1 MQVAKILGKGQ
12 LVIPKRVREQMKLSP
27 GDNVEIRV
35 DENKIIILPIRKN
48 YTDTFKGMV
57 KGKLSLEA
65 LEKLY
70 AEKD

>member
-12 LVIPKRVREQMKLSP
+12 MVIPKRVREQMKLSP
-27 GDNVEIRV
+27 GDNVEIQV
-35 DENKIIILPIRKN
+35 EEDKIVILPIRKN
-48 YTDTFKGMV
+48 YTESYKGRV
-57 KGKLSLEA
+57 KGKLSFEE